1 MQHSHTPLILI
12 WMRYCLIHSFSICD
26 SLQQK
31 ILELYYIYIWT
42 TKVYCILIVVC
53 NWLPNPQFDYLILDI
68 VLLYLVRT
76 WIWYYL
82 RTHLSIIFGFHMYLF
97 ELLWVVSLVIISIF
111 LLHKASSF
119 WWKPDVKSF
128 WYLTSLCKG
137 LSSLKADMSALFKNK
152 GVYKYTY
159 YFIHVTLSIFIC
171 SLVVIHIFLL
181 RKVSNVRYRG

>member
-53 NWLPNPQFDYLILDI
+53 NWLPNTQFDYLILDI

-82 RTHLSIIFGFHMYLF
+82 RTHLSKNVNLVYYGRIWIWFTMAECEFDTCYACICESEKMSEEWNEHSYLR
-97 ELLWVVSLVIISIF
+97 
-111 LLHKASSF
+111 
-119 WWKPDVKSF
+119 
-128 WYLTSLCKG
+128 YL
-137 LSSLKADMSALFKNK
+137 
-152 GVYKYTY
+152 
-159 YFIHVTLSIFIC
+159 
-171 SLVVIHIFLL
+171 
-181 RKVSNVRYRG
+181 